1 MATQVSDNVR
11 SLFVDL
17 GISAEKIG
25 APAGLVI
32 DRFDHWANR
41 GDIQLSPT
49 AVCGTVSGD
58 IIIGAA

>member
-25 APAGLVI
+25 EPAGLVI

-41 GDIQLSPT
+41 RDSVLAPT
-49 AVCGTVSGD
+49 NVCGTVTGD

>member
-17 GISAEKIG
+17 GISAEEIG
-25 APAGLVI
+25 KPAELVI

-41 GDIQLSPT
+41 RDSLLSPT
-49 AVCGTVSGD
+49 ICGTVTGD

>member
-17 GISAEKIG
+17 GISVERIG
-25 APAGLVI
+25 EPAGVVI
-32 DRFDHWANR
+32 NRFDHWANR
-41 GDIQLSPT
+41 GDIQLAPT
-49 AVCGTVSGD
+49 AICGTVTGD

>member
-25 APAGLVI
+25 EPAGVVI
-32 DRFDHWANR
+32 NRYDHWANR
-41 GDIQLSPT
+41 GDLQLSPT
-49 AVCGTVSGD
+49 AICSTVSGD